1 MSGEPWLGNGPD
13 SVPEAAR
20 PAPMADNWRPP
31 RGPRAK
37 VIAPRPDEHAAML
50 SASATIL
57 STTPGRLSRPPC
69 FARACARSAQPGW
82 VPLLHPGRSSM
93 QALAGS
99 PRIRIAAHQ
108 ADPGGLRAVRENAM
122 RFWQGQQDPLSL
134 LRPAPSAQRPQ
145 AQPQPPRTLYGAL
158 PLPPSR
164 VFALARCRPWQT
176 PMASAPPRIVEAVR
190 KRYEPGLELE
200 SWLSEQQIVV
210 RGEERHPLGLI
221 SLQGLPLLERNT
233 SHSHAPWPSRTS
245 TSVVWGNVAR
255 AIRLGQARSVGGCSV
270 KEGPAPRFPAAK
282 HDVPA
287 SQDSGISLS
296 SSSDD
301 EPAWEAEA
309 AACALR
315 MAARRRECP
324 DMNRLDDLLRGLIP
338 KPSARHPHP
347 PHAYPTRPQKSE
359 LHPYGIHRALL
370 RTRG

>member
-1 MSGEPWLGNGPD
+1 
-13 SVPEAAR
+13 
-20 PAPMADNWRPP
+20 MADNWRPL
-31 RGPRAK
+31 RTQRAT

-57 STTPGRLSRPPC
+57 STTPGRLSSTALLRQGLRQISAAGLGPAAAPRQIVNARP
-69 FARACARSAQPGW
+69 G
-82 VPLLHPGRSSM
+82 
-93 QALAGS
+93 
-99 PRIRIAAHQ
+99 RIAAHQ

-134 LRPAPSAQRPQ
+134 LRAAPLPQRPQ
-145 AQPQPPRTLYGAL
+145 AQPQPPRPLYGAL

-164 VFALARCRPWQT
+164 VFALARCGPWQT

-190 KRYEPGLELE
+190 KRYEPSLELE

-210 RGEERHPLGLI
+210 RGEERHPLGLL
-221 SLQGLPLLERNT
+221 SLQGLPLLERNICQDDQ
-233 SHSHAPWPSRTS
+233 PWPHRTS